1 MIAPAICFLNLSFF
15 TALGVVLLLLL
26 LWVAPSI
33 LLAIQVGS
41 GTGIIRIAQLAFL
54 YFLYG
59 TTRGWALFRN

>member
-1 MIAPAICFLNLSFF
+1 
-15 TALGVVLLLLL
+15 VLLLLL